1 MKKIFDFGKIAFSNP
16 NRRANRVEVA
26 VELRRDELSRPRF
39 SAAATIYSQDNHSTV
54 AGGQCL
60 DELYPLSSQTRSSA
74 RYTGFG
80 KTTISTT
87 CMLARRSRKLSSWL
101 IRKLILSTPSAKRSL
116 ALACSTSSMLGS
128 LIAMDLAGSTV
139 KSQLQISRRSRSFSR
154 SKKLIILG
162 NLSSS

>member
-60 DELYPLSSQTRSSA
+60 DELYPLFKSNTQFREIYWLWKNYHLNDMHAGTPEQEAFLVAHPEADTFDAQCEALAGVGLLDVVYAGKSY
-74 RYTGFG
+74 RYG
-80 KTTISTT
+80 
-87 CMLARRSRKLSSWL
+87 SSWL
-101 IRKLILSTPSAKRSL
+101 YREIPAADLEKIEKLL
-116 ALACSTSSMLGS
+116 A
-128 LIAMDLAGSTV
+128 
-139 KSQLQISRRSRSFSR
+139 Q
-154 SKKLIILG
+154 
-162 NLSSS
+162 